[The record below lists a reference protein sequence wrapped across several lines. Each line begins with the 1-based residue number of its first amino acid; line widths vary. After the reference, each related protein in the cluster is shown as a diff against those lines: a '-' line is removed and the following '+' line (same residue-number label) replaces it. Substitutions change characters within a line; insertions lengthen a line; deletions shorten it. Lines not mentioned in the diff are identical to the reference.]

1 MKKEDST
8 RKEEIVVDF
17 KIDGVEYLIF
27 TTKDGTCTG
36 IVFDTQVG
44 FVNEFELKNIKYDF
58 LINKSN
64 NFIRKILLDN
74 SRT

>member
-1 MKKEDST
+1 MKKLNKI

-44 FVNEFELKNIKYDF
+44 FVNEFELKNIKCDF

-64 NFIRKILLDN
+64 DFIRKILLDR